1 MEIGQINIER
11 AKIKHTLKKEQRN
24 LFLRKFLSTKLMVI
38 GSIIILFLLLLTILG
53 PLFTTYTPYEMEPI
67 SKLQGPSAEHFLG
80 TDEYGRDLFT
90 RIVYGAKVSMGIG
103 LSVSIISSIIGL
115 IIGLCASYFRVLDG
129 ILMRIMDG
137 LMAFPSILLAIALM
151 AALGPKTGNVILALT
166 IVFTP
171 YIARVVRSA
180 ALVIK
185 EETYI
190 EAMKAQGASTFRIIS
205 RHITPNILSPMIVQA
220 TFIFADAIIT
230 EASLSFLGAGVPTP
244 DPSWGNILYDGKMV
258 IFNTPWMVIFSGI
271 LIVLSVLG
279 LNLLGDG
286 LRDLLDPHIKG
297 GKKKK

>member
-38 GSIIILFLLLLTILG
+38 GSIIIVFLLLLTILG

-67 SKLQGPSAEHFLG
+67 NKLQGPSAEHFLG

>member
-38 GSIIILFLLLLTILG
+38 GSMIIVFLLLLTILG

-67 SKLQGPSAEHFLG
+67 NKLQGPSAEHFLG

>member
-1 MEIGQINIER
+1 MEIGQVNIER
-11 AKIKHTLKKEQRN
+11 AKIKHTLKKEQQN
-24 LFLRKFLSTKLMVI
+24 LFFRKFQSNKLMVI
-38 GSIIILFLLLLTILG
+38 GSIILVLLIALPLLG
-53 PLFTTYTPYEMEPI
+53 PLFTPYTSYQMEPI
-67 SKLQGPSAEHFLG
+67 NKLQGPSAEHFLG

-90 RIVYGAKVSMGIG
+90 RIVHGAKVSMGIG

-115 IIGLCASYFRVLDG
+115 VIGLCASYFRYLDG

-190 EAMKAQGASTFRIIS
+190 EAMRAQGASTFRIIW
-205 RHITPNILSPMIVQA
+205 RHITPNILSPIIVQA
-220 TFIFADAIIT
+220 TFIFADAIIS

-271 LIVLSVLG
+271 MIILSVLG

>member
-1 MEIGQINIER
+1 MEIGQLNMER
-11 AKIKHTLKKEQRN
+11 AQIKHTLKKEQRN
-24 LFLRKFLSTKLMVI
+24 LFIRKFLSNKLMVL
-38 GSIIILFLLLLTILG
+38 GSLIIVFLLLLTIIG
-53 PLFTTYTPYEMEPI
+53 PLLTPYTPYEMETAN
-67 SKLQGPSAEHFLG
+67 KLQGPNAEHFLG

-115 IIGLCASYFRVLDG
+115 IIGLCSSYFRYLDG
-129 ILMRIMDG
+129 VLMRIMDG

-180 ALVIK
+180 ALIIK

-190 EAMKAQGASTFRIIS
+190 EAMKAQGASTFRIIW

-220 TFIFADAIIT
+220 TFIFADAIIN

-244 DPSWGNILYDGKMV
+244 DPSWGTILYDGKMV
-258 IFNTPWMVIFSGI
+258 IFNTPWMVIFSGMM
-271 LIVLSVLG
+271 IVLSVLG

>member
-1 MEIGQINIER
+1 MEIGQVNIER
-11 AKIKHTLKKEQRN
+11 AKVKHTLKKEQRN
-24 LFLRKFLSTKLMVI
+24 LFFRKFQSNKLIVI
-38 GSIIILFLLLLTILG
+38 GSIILVFLIALTLLG
-53 PLFTTYTPYEMEPI
+53 PLFTPYTSYQMEPI
-67 SKLQGPSAEHFLG
+67 NKLQGPSAEHFLG

-90 RIVYGAKVSMGIG
+90 RIVHGAKVSMGIG

-115 IIGLCASYFRVLDG
+115 VIGLCASYFRYLDG

-190 EAMKAQGASTFRIIS
+190 EAMRAQGASTFRIIW

-220 TFIFADAIIT
+220 TFIFADAIIN

-271 LIVLSVLG
+271 MIVLSVLG